1 MNKVNSVE
9 RGAAAGAALLITLV
23 VVWSMGSL
31 GYPAPA
37 AAASGVTAGTN
48 AAQCRPG

>member
-9 RGAAAGAALLITLV
+9 RGAAAGAALLITLT
-23 VVWSMGSL
+23 VVWSMGSM

-37 AAASGVTAGTN
+37 SAAPGVTPATN
-48 AAQCRPG
+48 PAQCRPG